1 MKDSEREAVREH
13 LDRGY
18 AAIRE
23 ATAGLTENQASFR
36 PAPDRWSVRDCVEHV
51 AVAESQM
58 LDLVTSRRRPADPR
72 SADRAGDRRI
82 LAVAADRE
90 HRYSAPEIARPSGRF
105 PTLRSALDEFEACR
119 RKTLRYVVNCA
130 EDLRAF
136 TTKHPLTGVIDCY
149 QCLLLIAVHPSRHA
163 LQVLE
168 LRARPDFP
176 SA

>member
-1 MKDSEREAVREH
+1 MEDSEREAVREH

-18 AAIRE
+18 AAILE

-51 AVAESQM
+51 AVAEGQM
-58 LDLVTSRRRPADPR
+58 LDLVASRRRAADPR
-72 SADRAGDRRI
+72 SADREVDRRI
-82 LAVAADRE
+82 LAVATDRE
-90 HRYSAPEIARPSGRF
+90 RKFSAPEIARPSARF
-105 PTLRSALDEFEACR
+105 ATLRSALEEFEACR
-119 RKTLRYVVNCA
+119 RKTLRYVANCA

-136 TTKHPLTGVIDCY
+136 TTKHPLMGVIDCY

-168 LRARPDFP
+168 LREHPDFP